1 MNAICTFDYDI
12 AVTYPDGKV
21 LKDTGEFEIS
31 FPETALKEF
40 DEIDMYGE
48 LVNVVLDTFHKEVT
62 ERGGLLDN
70 PDVTISIRN
79 VTWD

>member
-1 MNAICTFDYDI
+1 MNVICTFDYDI

-31 FPETALKEF
+31 FPESSLKEL
-40 DEIDMYGE
+40 DDVDIYGE
-48 LVNVVLDTFHKEVT
+48 LVFVVLDSFHKEMT

-70 PDVTISIRN
+70 PDVSVSIRN
-79 VTWD
+79 ITWD

>member
-1 MNAICTFDYDI
+1 MNATCTFDYEI
-12 AVTYPDGKV
+12 AVTYPDGEV
-21 LKDTGEFEIS
+21 LADSGEFEIE
-31 FPETALKEF
+31 FPDTALKEL

-48 LVNVVLDTFHKEVT
+48 LVFVVLDSFHKEAK

-79 VTWD
+79 ITWD